1 MDTVETT
8 AQRLAAIVES
18 SDDAILSR
26 DLDGIITTW
35 NHGAERIYGY
45 SAAEI
50 LGQHVSVL
58 IPKSQP
64 DELQAIMARIEAGQR
79 VEPYETVRQA
89 KDGSLVEVALTVSP
103 LRNASGRIIGAS
115 AVARDITMRK
125 RAELALRTSEAHLRS
140 IVESAVD
147 GIIVIDG
154 QGLVELFSVAA
165 ERMFGYAA
173 SEIVGQSMTALVPGP
188 QQDKHDHYLEASR
201 RTGVPKGLGGGREV
215 MGLRRDGSTF
225 PLFLSIGE
233 MSVGGERKFTV
244 IVRDITARVQL
255 ETQLREQESLA
266 RLGEMA
272 AVIAHEVRNPL
283 AAVRGAIQVIGSRLP
298 ADSKDAP
305 VIADIVSRLDTLNE
319 LMKDVLLFARPPRPR
334 LVPVDLGRLLKATA
348 QFLSEDPALKAVRV
362 DVTGGASP
370 ITGDAELLK
379 IVFQNLF
386 LNSAHALRGNGMIH
400 AHLASTDEVCRVT
413 IADNG
418 PGIPADILDKI
429 FTPFFTTKARG
440 TGLGL
445 PTAKRLIEAHGG
457 SISIA
462 GLPEGGTMVTV
473 ELPSGA

>member
-1 MDTVETT
+1 MDTAETT

-26 DLDGIITTW
+26 DLDGVITTW
-35 NHGAERIYGY
+35 NRGAERIYGY
-45 SAAEI
+45 SAGEI
-50 LGQHVSVL
+50 VGRHVSVL
-58 IPKSQP
+58 IPESHP
-64 DELQAIMARIEAGQR
+64 DELQAIVARIKAGQR
-79 VEPYETVRQA
+79 IEPYETVRRA

-103 LRNASGRIIGAS
+103 LMDASGRIIGAS
-115 AVARDITMRK
+115 AIARDITMHK

-154 QGLVELFSVAA
+154 RGLVELFSVAA

-173 SEIVGQSMTALVPGP
+173 SEIVGLSMTALVPGP
-188 QQDKHDHYLEASR
+188 HQGKHGQYIAASR
-201 RTGVPKGLGGGREV
+201 ETGVPKNIGGGREV
-215 MGLRRDGSTF
+215 MGRRKDGSTF

-244 IVRDITARVQL
+244 IIRDITARVQL
-255 ETQLREQESLA
+255 ETQLREQEALA

-334 LVPVDLGRLLKATA
+334 MVPVDLERLLRATA
-348 QFLSEDPALKAVRV
+348 QFLVEDPALKAVRV
-362 DVTGGASP
+362 SVTGGAPP

-386 LNSAHALRGNGMIH
+386 LNSAHAMRGNGMIH
-400 AHLASTDEVCRVT
+400 AHLAVIDDVCRIT
-413 IADNG
+413 IADSG

-457 SISIA
+457 RISIA
-462 GLPEGGTMVTV
+462 CPPEGGTTVTV
-473 ELPSGA
+473 ELPS